1 MGSSDS
7 CLGDNMGGVKGSAGL
22 GGGAFGED
30 GGVATSWRLAALEA
44 TSGRSLSESGF
55 FFQAKSK

>member
-1 MGSSDS
+1 MLRGFLQLSFTVLTIMGSSDS

-30 GGVATSWRLAALEA
+30 GGVATS
-44 TSGRSLSESGF
+44 
-55 FFQAKSK
+55 